1 MRIYLHQESQQDA
14 SAVETAETAV
24 IADALGIDGEGEGA
38 VVVLI
43 EDADEPLDVTRTFA
57 EGGLSDRTHLFCG
70 RRHRIDVAVSFNGE
84 QRTHV
89 FSASTRVER
98 VFRWATG
105 EHGFDLSKADAAEH
119 TLALSG
125 TDVIPP
131 GDAHVGSLPEQ
142 TPGHVAFML
151 IPKHRYEG

>member
-14 SAVETAETAV
+14 SAVETVETAV
-24 IADALGIDGEGEGA
+24 IAEALGFDGGGA
-38 VVVLI
+38 SVVLV
-43 EDADEPLDVTRTFA
+43 EDEDEPLDATQTFA
-57 EGGLSDRTHLFCG
+57 ERGLSDRTHLFCG
-70 RRHRIDVAVSFNGE
+70 HRHRIEVVVSFNGE
-84 QRTHV
+84 QRQHE

-119 TLALSG
+119 TLALAA
-125 TDVIPP
+125 TNVIPA
-131 GDAHVGSLPEQ
+131 GDAHLGSLDEQ
-142 TPGHVAFML
+142 TPGRVAFSL